1 MSGALPRRERNV
13 CMNVSQVPNI
23 ITLARLALAP
33 ALVLVLNNG
42 NYVAALI
49 LFAVAGFS
57 DGLDGLI
64 AKRFHYESRLGA
76 ILDPAADKI
85 LLVSSYVMLTILGHL
100 PVWLVIVVAFR
111 DLLIIGGYLAYT
123 SMYGPVQMRPSA
135 LSKFNTF
142 LQIALVVVVLA
153 EQATVSD
160 FPLVIQT
167 LVYAVFVTTVA
178 SGAHYLWMWGVMK
191 EIEPVRRTGRRKA

>member
-1 MSGALPRRERNV
+1 
-13 CMNVSQVPNI
+13 MNASQIPNI
-23 ITLARLALAP
+23 ITLARVALAP
-33 ALVLVLNNG
+33 ALVLVLNDR
-42 NYVAALI
+42 NYVAALV

-85 LLVSSYVMLTILGHL
+85 LLVSSYVMLTILGNL

-135 LSKFNTF
+135 LSKVNTF
-142 LQIALVVVVLA
+142 LQIALVVAVLA
-153 EQATVSD
+153 EQATAND
-160 FPLVIQT
+160 FPIVT
-167 LVYAVFVTTVA
+167 DALVYGVFVTTVA
-178 SGAHYLWMWGVMK
+178 SGAHYLWTWGVMK
-191 EIEPVRRTGRRKA
+191 EIEPARRAGRPANPKRSAR